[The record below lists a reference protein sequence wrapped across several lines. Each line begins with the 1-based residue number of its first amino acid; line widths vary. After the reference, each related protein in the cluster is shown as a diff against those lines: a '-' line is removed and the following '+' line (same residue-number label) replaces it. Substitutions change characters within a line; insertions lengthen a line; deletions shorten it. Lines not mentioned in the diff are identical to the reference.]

1 MTEGQTLMNPE
12 PRSDEELLRAA
23 RAGETRAFDVLFER
37 YERLLLR
44 IAYGLL
50 LDFDAAQD
58 AAQDALIALF
68 NNRDKLNVDRP
79 GAVRAYLITC
89 ARNAAFD
96 QWRARQKPVPLDE
109 ELLESRAMAVAETAL
124 TDLLAEEQYLVLTDC
139 LRRLPHKQ
147 RLVVVLRLLGDLLD
161 DDIVSLLAELGWA
174 DEDARAVA
182 PSPTGQKIE
191 EIAILTTPLGITTV
205 GGVGNLLNKA
215 KEALRECFDEQQG

>member
-12 PRSDEELLRAA
+12 PRSDEDLLRAA
-23 RAGETRAFDVLFER
+23 RAGETRAFDALFER

-44 IAYGLL
+44 IAYSLL

-58 AAQDALIALF
+58 AAQEALIALS
-68 NNRDKLNVDRP
+68 NNRATLNVDRP

-89 ARNAAFD
+89 TRNAAFD
-96 QWRARQKPVPLDE
+96 QWRAHQKPVPLDE
-109 ELLESRAMAVAETAL
+109 ELLESRAMAETAL
-124 TDLLAEEQYLVLTDC
+124 NDLLAEEQYAILTIC

-147 RLVVVLRLLGDLLD
+147 RLVVVLRLLGDLLE
-161 DDIVSLLAELGWA
+161 DDIARLLAELGWA
-174 DEDARAVA
+174 IQEAEAA
-182 PSPTGQKIE
+182 AKSPTGQKIE

-215 KEALRECFDEQQG
+215 KEALRECFDKQQG